1 MNNEEKFEVKH
12 KESTDT
18 NNIKID
24 GKSMMSIENNLIS
37 RKKVKIKTLRRLNL
51 DVPDDLVKKPVLNPN
66 QEIKCLKVME
76 N

>member
-37 RKKVKIKTLRRLNL
+37 RKKVKIKT
-51 DVPDDLVKKPVLNPN
+51 
-66 QEIKCLKVME
+66 
-76 N
+76 